1 MGADMPCSNQSPS
14 VNTSAGSCTIMT
26 SPPSASSFLLGNV
39 LLIVGRTAYR
49 GGLVRYCVTFK
60 TKDENTNCTCICESM
75 NASDR
80 ILVENV
86 VLLAATP
93 CTTKSIVAL
102 RDVRSR
108 TAFNPL
114 SPIYGADTL
123 TSSPHTMGEVIL
135 TDGALG
141 VAGRMNV

>member
-1 MGADMPCSNQSPS
+1 
-14 VNTSAGSCTIMT
+14 
-26 SPPSASSFLLGNV
+26 
-39 LLIVGRTAYR
+39 LIIGRTAYK
-49 GGLVRYCVTFK
+49 GALVRYCVTFK
-60 TKDENTNCTCICESM
+60 TKDENTNCNCICESM

-93 CTTKSIVAL
+93 CTTKSNDAL

-123 TSSPHTMGEVIL
+123 TSSPHTIGEEMV
-135 TDGALG
+135 TDGALRM
-141 VAGRMNV
+141 AGRTNV